1 MYNSEILV
9 WNDCLLVTLEWLQE
23 VYLSSSPV
31 LILKHEIKNAKNY
44 SMKLKIIA
52 RNFYAKRLRR
62 ISEDS
67 QTNSASNQI
76 LVQDPRPPH
85 TATTIRPYYHMQH
98 EHKSTNRPTD
108 QPTIERINQYC
119 VLHTT

>member
-67 QTNSASNQI
+67 QTNTASNQI